1 MSAAHIRKVLCDDS
15 GATLVEYSM
24 VVALVS
30 IACVVAVTFLGAK
43 IYNMWHVWDTGTLHF

>member
-1 MSAAHIRKVLCDDS
+1 MSAAHIRKLLRDDS

>member
-1 MSAAHIRKVLCDDS
+1 MKVLSDDG

-24 VVALVS
+24 VVALIS
-30 IACVVAVTFLGAK
+30 IACVVAVSFLGAK

>member
-1 MSAAHIRKVLCDDS
+1 MRAAKVLKVLSDDG

-24 VVALVS
+24 VVALIS
-30 IACVVAVTFLGAK
+30 IACVVAVSFLGAK